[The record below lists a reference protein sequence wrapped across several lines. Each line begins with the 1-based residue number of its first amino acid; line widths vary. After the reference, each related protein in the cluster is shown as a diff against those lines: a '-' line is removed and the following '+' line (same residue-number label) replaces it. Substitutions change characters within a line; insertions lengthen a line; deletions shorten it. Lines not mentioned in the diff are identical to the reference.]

1 MLSFEQAAIVEDV
14 CEKKQNAFITGSAG
28 VGKSHVLRSIISKF
42 KRSHVRYAVIAPT
55 GIAAVNVEG
64 MTLSRYAGLRL
75 FTDPIA
81 TIVGYRVSERHKKGR
96 RGYDIFRT
104 DVLIIDEIGCISNRH
119 LAALDMICRAVKK
132 NDMPMGGIQVV
143 CFGDF
148 FQLSP
153 IDEGRCWQCS
163 NKGRGVC
170 KQCEI
175 PIIHGSSYA
184 FEPGPDGRCVWD
196 ELKLKTYA
204 LVKVFRQT
212 DEKFIGI
219 LNRIKMSQHTPEDIE
234 YLKTLKR
241 PLTQEDGVK
250 PTRLYPLNAY
260 VDATNAKYYNEIDA
274 DEISYD
280 MIKSC
285 SQDGQNM
292 LDTLVKSIQVDTKMR
307 YKEGTQILL
316 VANIDVEGGLCNGT
330 RGVIIG
336 FRDTRIE
343 PLDVSIAAQHKR
355 FLSAHPVLPIV
366 RYSLPR
372 GKTLE
377 TYALPHTWSDT
388 QNETYASATQIPLK
402 HAWALSIH
410 KSQGM
415 TITKLI
421 VNLSESFGPGQV
433 YVALS
438 RAVGPDELCVESII
452 ESKITT
458 DPKVIDFYNRFN
470 KKHATETKEET
481 ERKKSR
487 SDAE

>member
-14 CEKKQNAFITGSAG
+14 CVKKQNAFITGSAG
-28 VGKSHVLRSIISKF
+28 VGKSHVLRSIITNF
-42 KRSHVRYAVIAPT
+42 KKSRVRYAVIAPT

-64 MTLSRYAGLRL
+64 MTLSRFAGLRL

-104 DVLIIDEIGCISNRH
+104 DVLIIDEIGCVSNRH
-119 LAALDMICRAVKK
+119 LAALDAICKAVKK
-132 NDMPMGGIQVV
+132 NDAPMGGIQVV

-163 NKGRGVC
+163 NKGRSFC
-170 KQCEI
+170 KQCELSI
-175 PIIHGSSYA
+175 THGSSYA
-184 FEPGPDGRCVWD
+184 FEPGPDKRCVWD
-196 ELKLKTYA
+196 ELNLKTYS

-212 DEKFIGI
+212 DEAFIAL

-241 PLTQEDGVK
+241 PLSQEDGVK

-274 DEISYD
+274 KETSYD

-285 SQDGQNM
+285 SQDGQTM
-292 LDTLVKSIQVDTKMR
+292 LDTLVKSIQVDDKMR

-336 FRDTRIE
+336 FRDTRVQ

-355 FLSAHPVLPIV
+355 FLSAHPILPIV

-377 TYALPHTWSDT
+377 TYVLPNTWTDT
-388 QNETYASATQIPLK
+388 QNDTHASATQIPLK

-438 RAVGPDELCVESII
+438 RAVGPDELCVESIN
-452 ESKITT
+452 ESKIMT
-458 DPKVIDFYNRFN
+458 DPKVIQFYARFN
-470 KKHATETKEET
+470 KKPPVAEEDK
-481 ERKKSR
+481 ERKKHKPNP
-487 SDAE
+487 E